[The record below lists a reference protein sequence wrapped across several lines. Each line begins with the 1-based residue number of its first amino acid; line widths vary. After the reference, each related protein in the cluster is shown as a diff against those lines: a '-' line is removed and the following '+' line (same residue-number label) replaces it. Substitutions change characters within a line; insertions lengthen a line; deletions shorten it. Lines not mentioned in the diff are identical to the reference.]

1 MGLLRRNEM
10 NDAIIFGSIVAI
22 VLFLGWLWWPK
33 QEKVEEK
40 KEEAPVEPAAAPA
53 PVESQI
59 TDAVT
64 QAAPVV
70 SAIAAGSVAATAT
83 AVAATTT
90 KKPRAKKATSAPK
103 VTKKGK

>member
-1 MGLLRRNEM
+1 MELLRRNEM
-10 NDAIIFGSIVAI
+10 NDAIIFCSIAAI

-33 QEKVEEK
+33 SEKVEEK
-40 KEEAPVEPAAAPA
+40 KEEAPAPPVEPVVAPA

-70 SAIAAGSVAATAT
+70 SA
-83 AVAATTT
+83 AVPTTT
-90 KKPRAKKATSAPK
+90 AKKPRA
-103 VTKKGK
+103 TKKTTAAKTTKNGK

>member
-1 MGLLRRNEM
+1 M

-33 QEKVEEK
+33 EEKKEEK
-40 KEEAPVEPAAAPA
+40 KEEAPAAPVEPVVVSA
-53 PVESQI
+53 PVESPI

-64 QAAPVV
+64 QTAPVV
-70 SAIAAGSVAATAT
+70 PDAP
-83 AVAATTT
+83 TT